1 VTVADAEHRVEAR
14 SHLDIAHEFLDNAES
29 AFELGASRAA
39 GSDAVLAGIRA
50 KDAIAVAILGR
61 TGKNRDHRDAV
72 KELESALA
80 GRSVANDAIRA
91 LDELLSSKTDVQY
104 GTKAVTEAKVKSL
117 LRRARRLVEIADEVV
132 SQS

>member
-1 VTVADAEHRVEAR
+1 
-14 SHLDIAHEFLDNAES
+14 L
-29 AFELGASRAA
+29 
-39 GSDAVLAGIRA
+39 
-50 KDAIAVAILGR
+50 AILGR

-104 GTKAVTEAKVKSL
+104 GTKAVTDAKVKSL